1 MTEDFYINFNWVS
14 DKKFLILSGQIVKIA
29 YKAELI
35 TVSHLL
41 EIFKIGNLQ
50 INNLQKGK
58 QPNPEK
64 IPEPINLTSKDE
76 YTNTQSV
83 FNCFVKRMSG

>member
-1 MTEDFYINFNWVS
+1 MTEDFRVNAVAA
-14 DKKFLILSGQIVKIA
+14 KKLLILSGQIVKIA

-35 TVSHLL
+35 TVSNPL

-50 INNLQKGK
+50 INNQQKGK

-64 IPEPINLTSKDE
+64 IPETINLALKDE

-83 FNCFVKRMSG
+83 FNCFAKKMSG